1 MIRFDRAQLVAF
13 LRALDA
19 QLDRPAS
26 VVVIGGAAAAVA
38 YHAGTSTAD
47 IDLLHGWSRQIG
59 AAALRARQQT
69 GLAIAVGPAPI
80 ADLPYNYEDRL
91 RPGRGLALRSLTLAF
106 PEKYD
111 LVLSKAVRNYQHDLD
126 AMAGIHRRHR
136 LSETTLVA
144 RFESEM
150 GAAIAD
156 QARLRLNVALV
167 AARLFGPDVGR
178 RLAKRWGVP
187 LPV

>member
-19 QLDRPAS
+19 QLNRPTS

-47 IDLLHGWSRQIG
+47 IDLLHGWSK
-59 AAALRARQQT
+59 QT

-80 ADLPYNYEDRL
+80 ADLPHNYEHRL
-91 RPGRGLALRSLTLAF
+91 RPGRGLALRWLTLAF

-187 LPV
+187 LPR